1 MASRPNSSFPSTS
14 TSTSTSSSSSSFRLL
29 LLLTLL
35 PLTLAFFAFLLQWR
49 DVPTDSIPLSS
60 DSFHIPYLDHPFS
73 GRRSASDCVD
83 VLGQSRT
90 PVFPYFKDWNFNFGS
105 DLRPKICIVS
115 TTSAGLEQILPWVFY
130 HKVIG
135 VSDFFLFV
143 EGKAAS
149 PLVSKGVK
157 VINRT
162 KELDEQQAKSRIWN
176 ETWLSKFFYKPCNYE
191 LFVNQSLNME
201 VAIVMSRDAGMD
213 WIIHLDTDE
222 LIHPAGAREYSVRQ
236 LLADVPEDVD
246 TVIFPNYESSV
257 ERDDIKEPFTEVWY
271 PLFVSHHLLVCFGQV
286 SMFKKNYDHLPKYV
300 YFGNYKVATHGNPNY
315 FITYGNGKSAARIQ
329 DHLRPN
335 GAHRWHNYMKRPKYG
350 KASLFK
356 CTTFMPKHFFGGPK
370 GKKAHEI
377 KLDEAAVLHY
387 TYTKFSD
394 LTSRR
399 DRCGCKPTKEDVKRC
414 FMLEFDRSAFIIAS
428 TATEEEMRR
437 WYRDHVVWNNKALNL
452 KLLKWGVFTRIYS
465 PMAIIQGLRESG
477 VFSSVVQSAR
487 VILSQDKSSSVESSN
502 SSSNKPG
509 TVSSRTGEE
518 SQATVRRI
526 LEINDKFSGD
536 SAIPPLPPPV
546 LDDFTLEYNK
556 RLDS

>member
-105 DLRPKICIVS
+105 DLRP
-115 TTSAGLEQILPWVFY
+115 
-130 HKVIG
+130 
-135 VSDFFLFV
+135 
-143 EGKAAS
+143 
-149 PLVSKGVK
+149 KGVK

-257 ERDDIKEPFTEVWY
+257 ERDDIKEPFTE
-271 PLFVSHHLLVCFGQV
+271 V